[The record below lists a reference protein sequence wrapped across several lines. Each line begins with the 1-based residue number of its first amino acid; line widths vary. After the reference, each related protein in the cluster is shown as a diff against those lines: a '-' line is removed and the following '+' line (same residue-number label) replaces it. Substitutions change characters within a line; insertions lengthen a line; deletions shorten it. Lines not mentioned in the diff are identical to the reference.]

1 MRRICFAILL
11 LGCDDASLQTPDA
24 AAPLDAPTTESDGAP
39 PGDNPDHLG
48 ATPYPGGTTFRVWA
62 PHATAVSVVGDWNN
76 FDATKNPLALGAGGI
91 WSADVAGVSVGAQY
105 RYSLTANGTTVLHI
119 DPYAQRTTGSKG
131 NGIVD
136 DPRAY
141 PWQND
146 FRAAPAN
153 QQVIYELH
161 VGSFN
166 NPAGTIGNFDQV
178 RAKMDYLADLGV
190 TAIEIMPPAEFP
202 GANSWGYNP
211 ALPMAVETTYGG
223 PDALRALIDAAHA
236 RGIAVLIDVVYNHFG
251 RGDLTSSLWCF
262 DGDCL
267 GAGGIYFYTDTR
279 QSTPWGPRP
288 DYGRPE
294 VRQFIVDSAVEWLR
308 DFRADGLRWD
318 STINIRQINGVDN
331 ADGWR
336 VLNDAMAA
344 AHALRPD
351 SIHVAE
357 DFADYDR
364 VTAPQTAGGLGF
376 DTQWDGDFFHPV
388 DAAIITAQDSSRSMP
403 AIAGALSHRLSGRAT
418 ARVVYTED
426 HDEVANG
433 KQRIPEMI
441 SPGNAG
447 SLAARKRS
455 TLGAALVFTAPG
467 IPMIFMGQE
476 FLTNG
481 TFANTPPLDWSKTT
495 TYAGILA
502 MYRDLI
508 RLRRTLPGLAGE
520 NIQVHHVNDAAK
532 VIAYRRWNQTG
543 DDVIVVAN
551 FANRAFTSY
560 VVGFP
565 RAGIWHVRF
574 QGDARSYS
582 ADFGDAS
589 AADVTATATARDGLP
604 ASGAV
609 MLGPWSAIILSQ

>member
-1 MRRICFAILL
+1 
-11 LGCDDASLQTPDA
+11 
-24 AAPLDAPTTESDGAP
+24 
-39 PGDNPDHLG
+39 
-48 ATPYPGGTTFRVWA
+48 V
-62 PHATAVSVVGDWNN
+62 
-76 FDATKNPLALGAGGI
+76 
-91 WSADVAGVSVGAQY
+91 
-105 RYSLTANGTTVLHI
+105 
-119 DPYAQRTTGSKG
+119 
-131 NGIVD
+131 VD

-141 PWQND
+141 AWQSPD
-146 FRAAPAN
+146 FRAAPAAE
-153 QQVIYELH
+153 QVIYELH

-166 NPAGTIGNFDQV
+166 NQPGTIGTFDAV
-178 RAKMDYLADLGV
+178 RDKLDYLAQLGV
-190 TAIEIMPPAEFP
+190 TAIELMPPAEFP
-202 GANSWGYNP
+202 GSNSWGYNP

-236 RGIAVLIDVVYNHFG
+236 HGIALLVDVVYNHFG

-267 GAGGIYFYTDTR
+267 GSGGIYFYTDAR
-279 QSTPWGPRP
+279 QQTPWGPRP
-288 DYGRPE
+288 DYGRAE
-294 VRQFIVDSAVEWLR
+294 VRQYIIDSALAWLR

-318 STINIRQINGVDN
+318 STVNIRQVGGADS

-336 VLNDAMAA
+336 VLGDAMAA
-344 AHALRPD
+344 VHALRPD

-357 DFADYDR
+357 DFRDDDR
-364 VTAPQTAGGLGF
+364 ITAAQAGGGLGF

-388 DAAIITAQDSSRSMP
+388 DDAIITALDSSRSMP
-403 AIAGALSHRLSGRAT
+403 AIAAALQHRLSGRAT

-502 MYRDLI
+502 LYRDLI
-508 RLRRTLPGLAGE
+508 ALRRTLPGLRGE
-520 NIQVHHVNDAAK
+520 NISVHHVNDTAK
-532 VIAYRRWNQTG
+532 VIAFRRWSQPG

-551 FANRAFTSY
+551 FANRAFAGY
-560 VVGFP
+560 AVGLP
-565 RAGIWHVRF
+565 RAGTWHVRF
-574 QGDARSYS
+574 QGDARAYS

-589 AADVTATATARDGLP
+589 AADITATATARDGLP

-609 MLGPWSAIILSQ
+609 TLGPWSAVILSQ